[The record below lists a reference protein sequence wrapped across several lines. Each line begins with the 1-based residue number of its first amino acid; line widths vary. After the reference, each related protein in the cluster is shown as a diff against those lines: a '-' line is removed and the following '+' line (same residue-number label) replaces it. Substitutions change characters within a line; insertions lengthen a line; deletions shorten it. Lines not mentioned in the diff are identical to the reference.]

1 MSLAKRNSE
10 AAAKWAAKRRESQE
24 RALLHE
30 RSSSLSSSISR
41 RTPACREAQ
50 PPPRHAASTSH
61 EANAVYMEDFR
72 KGMADMYLAL
82 EGPGGTRGNDRG
94 VPRADL
100 GASAAVG
107 RSSSRTTA
115 LGSRRSSS
123 QYGKSALQ
131 RINHREPE
139 GRADR
144 FGGSAVKGGGILGS
158 RPKEG
163 CSTGGGCVAV
173 ASGWRQG
180 PSDAAGQLLDLSDR
194 NLLCLSVRGDDAVF
208 GSADHSLYCVD
219 LSRGV
224 TTRQLYGSR
233 SKPDAGHKEWV
244 STVCHTAHGDIASGG
259 VDGKLC
265 LWPKGGGNPGEV
277 QAHAGS
283 ISAMKADAEGRVATG
298 GYGGAVRVWD
308 CRSGGRGGAPP
319 RLSGEL
325 SDGGLP
331 APCMD
336 FSWSSDGP
344 RAAAAVMM
352 TGHRD
357 GRVGFFDVET
367 GAIVA
372 GGCKGGAHRGHVT
385 AVEALDDMSVAGCCF
400 ATGGQDGYVR
410 IWDPRAGEMGGGGS
424 TTAGSGPAAV
434 LNAPAHRG
442 PEGVGAVGGLM
453 VAGSGGNR
461 LASFGADRR
470 VCVLEVRGGRSGG
483 GGDDSRH
490 HREQQQSSSLA
501 IEHVFDEHRDFIY
514 CMDFVPVGTSS
525 DAARAG
531 SGGGGGILV
540 TGGGDGMLLVHDL
553 DSMRLL
559 YGLGCCST
567 GAVRC
572 AVARENTL
580 TVAGDDG
587 NAMLYSFGGDT
598 AEVERRTPGRR
609 K

>member
-24 RALLHE
+24 RALLQE
-30 RSSSLSSSISR
+30 RSLSSSISR
-41 RTPACREAQ
+41 RTPACRETQ
-50 PPPRHAASTSH
+50 PPPKNAASTSH
-61 EANAVYMEDFR
+61 EANAAYMEDFR

-82 EGPGGTRGNDRG
+82 EGPGGTR
-94 VPRADL
+94 ADL
-100 GASAAVG
+100 GPSGAVG
-107 RSSSRTTA
+107 RRQNQNNSINN
-115 LGSRRSSS
+115 S
-123 QYGKSALQ
+123 QHGKSPQ
-131 RINHREPE
+131 ERISHREPQ
-139 GRADR
+139 GRTGR
-144 FGGSAVKGGGILGS
+144 FGGSAVKGGFLGN
-158 RPKEG
+158 KLEEG
-163 CSTGGGCVAV
+163 CTTGGGVAV
-173 ASGWRQG
+173 ASGWCQG
-180 PSDAAGQLLDLSDR
+180 PLDAAGRLLNLSDR
-194 NLLCLSVRGDDAVF
+194 NLLCLSVRGDEAVF

-219 LSRGV
+219 LSRGA
-224 TTRQLYGSR
+224 TTCRLYGSR

-244 STVCHTAHGDIASGG
+244 SVVCHTAQGDIASGG

-265 LWPKGGGNPGEV
+265 LWPRGGGGGGGGNPGEV

-283 ISAMKADAEGRVATG
+283 ISAMKADEEGRVATS
-298 GYGGAVRVWD
+298 GYGGAVRLWD
-308 CRSGGRGGAPP
+308 CRRSGGRGGAPP

-336 FSWSSDGP
+336 FSWSSGGR
-344 RAAAAVMM
+344 RAVVM

-357 GRVGFFDVET
+357 GRVGFFDAET
-367 GAIVA
+367 SAVVA
-372 GGCKGGAHRGHVT
+372 GGRKGGAHRGHVT
-385 AVEALDDMSVAGCCF
+385 VVEALDNMTGVADCCF
-400 ATGGQDGYVR
+400 ATGGQDGFVR
-410 IWDPRAGEMGGGGS
+410 IWDPRAGEMEGGGGTS
-424 TTAGSGPAAV
+424 AGAGPAAV
-434 LNAPAHRG
+434 LEAPAHRG

-483 GGDDSRH
+483 GDDDGRRN
-490 HREQQQSSSLA
+490 REQSSSLA
-501 IEHVFDEHRDFIY
+501 IEHAFDEHRDFIY
-514 CMDFVPVGTSS
+514 CMDFVPVDSG
-525 DAARAG
+525 AARAG
-531 SGGGGGILV
+531 SGGDVLV

-559 YGLGCCST
+559 YGLGCCSA

-587 NAMLYSFGGDT
+587 NAMLYSFGGNT
-598 AEVERRTPGRR
+598 TEVGGERRGEESRSE
-609 K
+609 KS

>member
-1 MSLAKRNSE
+1 MLELIRLDQHRSVDCTSQLGGECRRRSRILYVSMPFTLNGIVYSFDTLKATEMVDRTSTFPLLSCSAHTVFFSRQCTRQQVIGKIYIPVVAVSGPKAREYANTLPSIARTRCNKHIAPNASHVLTQHAFRNNCSIHE
-10 AAAKWAAKRRESQE
+10 DKTVRLSAHTYLPHDLAAAVVDV
-24 RALLHE
+24 
-30 RSSSLSSSISR
+30 SI
-41 RTPACREAQ
+41 PA
-50 PPPRHAASTSH
+50 
-61 EANAVYMEDFR
+61 
-72 KGMADMYLAL
+72 
-82 EGPGGTRGNDRG
+82 TR
-94 VPRADL
+94 
-100 GASAAVG
+100 
-107 RSSSRTTA
+107 
-115 LGSRRSSS
+115 
-123 QYGKSALQ
+123 
-131 RINHREPE
+131 
-139 GRADR
+139 
-144 FGGSAVKGGGILGS
+144 
-158 RPKEG
+158 
-163 CSTGGGCVAV
+163 
-173 ASGWRQG
+173 
-180 PSDAAGQLLDLSDR
+180 QLLDLSDR
-194 NLLCLSVRGDDAVF
+194 NLLCLSVRGDEAVF

-219 LSRGV
+219 LSRGI

-244 STVCHTAHGDIASGG
+244 SVVCHTAQGDIASGG

-265 LWPKGGGNPGEV
+265 LWPRGGGGGGGGGNPGEV

-283 ISAMKADAEGRVATG
+283 ISAMKADEEGKVATS

-308 CRSGGRGGAPP
+308 CRRSGGRGGAPP

-336 FSWSSDGP
+336 FSWSSDGRP
-344 RAAAAVMM
+344 AGVM

-357 GRVGFFDVET
+357 GRVGFFDAET
-367 GAIVA
+367 GAIVT
-372 GGCKGGAHRGHVT
+372 GGCKGRAHRGHVT
-385 AVEALDDMSVAGCCF
+385 VVEALDNMMGVAGCCF
-400 ATGGQDGYVR
+400 ATGGQDGFVR
-410 IWDPRAGEMGGGGS
+410 IWDPRTGAMEGGGGTS
-424 TTAGSGPAAV
+424 AGAGPAAV
-434 LNAPAHRG
+434 LETPAHRG

-483 GGDDSRH
+483 GDDGRRR
-490 HREQQQSSSLA
+490 REQSSSLA

-514 CMDFVPVGTSS
+514 CMDFVPVGSG
-525 DAARAG
+525 AARAG
-531 SGGGGGILV
+531 SGGDVLV

-598 AEVERRTPGRR
+598 AEEVGGRTPGRR

>member
-24 RALLHE
+24 RALLQE
-30 RSSSLSSSISR
+30 RSLSSSISR
-41 RTPACREAQ
+41 RRTPACRETQ
-50 PPPRHAASTSH
+50 PPPRNAASTSH
-61 EANAVYMEDFR
+61 EANAAYMEDFR

-82 EGPGGTRGNDRG
+82 EGPGGTK
-94 VPRADL
+94 ADL

-107 RSSSRTTA
+107 CSNTRTTA
-115 LGSRRSSS
+115 LLGNLPS
-123 QYGKSALQ
+123 QYGKSPQ
-131 RINHREPE
+131 ERISHREPQ
-139 GRADR
+139 GRAGR
-144 FGGSAVKGGGILGS
+144 FGGSAVKGGFLGS
-158 RPKEG
+158 KLKEG
-163 CSTGGGCVAV
+163 CTTGGGVAV

-180 PSDAAGQLLDLSDR
+180 PLDAAGQLLDLSDR
-194 NLLCLSVRGDDAVF
+194 NLLCLSVRGDEAVF

-219 LSRGV
+219 LSRGI

-233 SKPDAGHKEWV
+233 SKPDAGHTEWV
-244 STVCHTAHGDIASGG
+244 SVVCHTAQGDIASGG

-265 LWPKGGGNPGEV
+265 LWPRGGGGGGGGRNPGEV

-283 ISAMKADAEGRVATG
+283 ISAMKADEEGRVATS

-308 CRSGGRGGAPP
+308 CRRSGGRGGAPP

-336 FSWSSDGP
+336 FSWSSDGR
-344 RAAAAVMM
+344 RAVVM

-357 GRVGFFDVET
+357 GRVGFFDAET

-385 AVEALDDMSVAGCCF
+385 VVEALDNMMGVSGCCF
-400 ATGGQDGYVR
+400 ATGGQDGFVR
-410 IWDPRAGEMGGGGS
+410 IWDPRTGAMEGGGS
-424 TTAGSGPAAV
+424 TSVGAGPAAV
-434 LNAPAHRG
+434 MEAPAHRG

-453 VAGSGGNR
+453 VARSGGNR

-483 GGDDSRH
+483 GDDVRR
-490 HREQQQSSSLA
+490 HREQSSSLA

-514 CMDFVPVGTSS
+514 CMDFVPVGSG
-525 DAARAG
+525 AARAG
-531 SGGGGGILV
+531 SGGDVLV

-572 AVARENTL
+572 AVARENML

-598 AEVERRTPGRR
+598 AEEVGGRTPGRR